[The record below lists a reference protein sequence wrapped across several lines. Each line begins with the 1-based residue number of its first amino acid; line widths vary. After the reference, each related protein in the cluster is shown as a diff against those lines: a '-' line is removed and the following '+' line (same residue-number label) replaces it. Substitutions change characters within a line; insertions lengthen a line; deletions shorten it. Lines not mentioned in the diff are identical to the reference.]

1 MAIHPLLN
9 TAIRAA
15 RRGGET
21 IVRNI
26 DQLHRINVEFK
37 GRADLVSEVDR
48 NAEQEI
54 IQVIQRAYPDHAIL
68 AEEGGSIEGRE
79 CEWIIDPLDGTTNF
93 LHGIPHFAVSIA
105 VRANNLI
112 EHAVVYNP
120 VLNEMFTASRG
131 MGAHLDD
138 RRIRVSQ
145 VDKLEHA
152 LVSTGFMLRN
162 MEGYDRWCNSTRAV
176 VGRCQALRQPGA
188 AALDLAY
195 VACGR
200 NEAFFEAALKP
211 WDIAAGALLIE
222 EAGGIITDFEAGSD
236 YLTSGNVLAGTPRIQ
251 EALREFV

>member
-1 MAIHPLLN
+1 MHPLLN
-9 TAIRAA
+9 TAVRAA
-15 RRGGET
+15 RKAGEK
-21 IVRNI
+21 IVRNV
-26 DQLHRINVEFK
+26 DQLHRIEVEYK
-37 GRADLVSEVDR
+37 GRADLVSFVDR
-48 NAEQEI
+48 DAEDAIVETI
-54 IQVIQRAYPDHAIL
+54 KRAYPNHAIL
-68 AEEGGSIEGRE
+68 AEEGGATEGSE

-105 VRANNLI
+105 VRANNVI

-120 VLNEMFTASRG
+120 MLNEMFTATRG

-162 MEGYDRWCNSTRAV
+162 RDGYDRWCTSVRSVA
-176 VGRCQALRQPGA
+176 GRCQAVRQAGA

-195 VACGR
+195 IAAGR
-200 NEAFFEAALKP
+200 HEAFYQAGLKP
-211 WDIAAGALLIE
+211 WDIAAGALLVE
-222 EAGGIITDFEAGSD
+222 ESGGIITDFEAGSK
-236 YLTSGNVLAGTPRIQ
+236 YLDSGDVLAGTPRIQ

>member
-9 TAIRAA
+9 TAVRAA
-15 RRGGET
+15 RRAGEL
-21 IVRNI
+21 IIRNV
-26 DQLHRINVEFK
+26 DQLHRIDVEFK

-48 NAEQEI
+48 NAEHDIVETI
-54 IQVIQRAYPDHAIL
+54 RRAYPDHAIL
-68 AEEGGSIEGRE
+68 AEEGGALPGTEY
-79 CEWIIDPLDGTTNF
+79 EWIIDPLDGTTNF

-105 VRANNLI
+105 VRANNVI

-120 VLNEMFTASRG
+120 ILNEMFTATRG

-162 MEGYDRWCNSTRAV
+162 REGYERWCTSTRAV
-176 VGRCQALRQPGA
+176 VGRCQALRQNGA

-200 NEAFFEAALKP
+200 HEAFFEATLKP
-211 WDIAAGALLIE
+211 WDIAAGALLVE
-222 EAGGIITDFEAGSD
+222 EAGGIISDFEAGSD
-236 YLTSGNVLAGTPRIQ
+236 YLESGNVIAGTPRIQ
-251 EALREFV
+251 EALLKFV